1 VPLRHH
7 RLVIARDRLQSA
19 AAFIAQLHR
28 LSAKSPHSWRRAES
42 VGRDVGL
49 ADADLEQAIR
59 DAEKAGLI
67 QRRAD
72 DEGLIIV
79 DGQGAGGGIAMSVCA
94 VTAGSITWCWQYNPK
109 SVAAQRI
116 TVAMDA
122 QPAFCRQMT
131 RRWAE
136 QRPSGA

>member
-1 VPLRHH
+1 L
-7 RLVIARDRLQSA
+7 ADDRPRPSQSA

-49 ADADLEQAIR
+49 ADADLEQAMR

-72 DEGLIIV
+72 DEGLV
-79 DGQGAGGGIAMSVCA
+79 MLTAAGRAA
-94 VTAGSITWCWQYNPK
+94 AAGSG
-109 SVAAQRI
+109 
-116 TVAMDA
+116 
-122 QPAFCRQMT
+122 
-131 RRWAE
+131 
-136 QRPSGA
+136 RPDC